1 MTIKRQDSPFPTLCQ
16 FQFSDG
22 RACALPAAPSM
33 NGFCRSHAALNRRKP
48 PVEDD
53 LSGIM
58 STLNSESGLD
68 VHSALKEVF
77 LALAGNRISPRRA
90 SAFGYLGFLMLLSK
104 PRPESEK
111 SGQHSP
117 QYSEA
122 TVQSLLSTLREKF
135 PERPPIPP
143 GRDYRNHDVPR

>member
-22 RACALPAAPSM
+22 RACALPAAPSQ

-68 VHSALKEVF
+68 VHAALKEVF

-90 SAFGYLGFLMLLSK
+90 SAFGYLGFLMLMSK

-111 SGQHSP
+111 SP
-117 QYSEA
+117 QFSES
-122 TVQSLLSTLREKF
+122 TVQGLLSSLREKF
-135 PERPPIPP
+135 PEQPVRPPLPP
-143 GRDYRNHDVPR
+143 G